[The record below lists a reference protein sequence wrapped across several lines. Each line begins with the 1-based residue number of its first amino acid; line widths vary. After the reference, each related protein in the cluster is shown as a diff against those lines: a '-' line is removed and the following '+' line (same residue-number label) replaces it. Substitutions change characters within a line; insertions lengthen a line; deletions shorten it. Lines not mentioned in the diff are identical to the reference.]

1 MEISTEMIQLLSQVG
16 YLACFNGD
24 IEKGQLIMDSVE
36 ENCQGQSAA
45 LIGVSIS
52 RIYAGQYEDAIR
64 ILKEGVLVTEP
75 ENMTAKCFLGMA
87 LSESGG
93 SDEAIAVFE
102 EVIQKGGEDDKTI
115 ASFYLAEMSGN
126 STDQQPIEQAQPEGS
141 DKAA

>member
-24 IEKGQLIMDSVE
+24 VEKGQLIMDSVE
-36 ENCQGQSAA
+36 ENCRGQSAA

-52 RIYAGQYEDAIR
+52 RIYSGQYEDAIR
-64 ILKEGVLVTEP
+64 ILKENVLVDEP

-93 SDEAIAVFE
+93 IDEAISLFKE
-102 EVIQKGGEDDKTI
+102 IIEKGGEDDKTI
-115 ASFYLAEMSGN
+115 ASFYLAEMTNN
-126 STDQQPIEQAQPEGS
+126 SEQQTAS
-141 DKAA
+141 AAV